1 MQVPVC
7 DPISVD
13 FGTIFGKTI
22 QILLTAFSRGVSI
35 CTLFLFSYNYVGIYM
50 KKANE
55 TDSTQTDT
63 TGNKKVEKQKKS
75 RLSLIK
81 Q

>member
-1 MQVPVC
+1 
-7 DPISVD
+7 
-13 FGTIFGKTI
+13 
-22 QILLTAFSRGVSI
+22 
-35 CTLFLFSYNYVGIYM
+35 M

-81 Q
+81 